1 MGGDATAVTTT
12 AEPSADI
19 DGPVLPGFRHTRT
32 WIFTT
37 MLISAAISLLASI
50 VLSIDAVVLA
60 ATPDTVLACDLNAV
74 VSCGAVAEAWQAHV
88 FGFPNAFIGM
98 ATEPVVITIAVASL
112 GGTRFPR
119 WFMCCG
125 QIGYLLGLVFAFWLF
140 GQSLFVIGSV
150 CPWCLTITVTTT
162 ITFLTFLHWNLQENN
177 LYLPVRAHARA
188 LVALR
193 MGLDVLAGVLALAA
207 IAALLLAVHGTAL
220 FQ

>member
-1 MGGDATAVTTT
+1 MATET
-12 AEPSADI
+12 APA
-19 DGPVLPGFRHTRT
+19 PPALPGLRHTRT

-37 MLISAAISLLASI
+37 MLISGALSLLASI

-60 ATPDTVLACDLNAV
+60 AAPDATLSCDINAV
-74 VSCGAVAEAWQAHV
+74 VSCGAVAQSWQSHV

-119 WFMCCG
+119 WFMFAG
-125 QIGYLLGLVFAFWLF
+125 QVGYLLGLVFAYWLF
-140 GQSLFVIGSV
+140 SQTLLVIGSV
-150 CPWCLTITVTTT
+150 CPWCLLITVTTT
-162 ITFLTFLHWNLQENN
+162 ITFVTFLHWNLLENN

-193 MGLDVLAGVLALAA
+193 TGVDVLVVVLALAT
-207 IAALLLAVHGTAL
+207 IAGLLLAVHGVRL
-220 FQ
+220 FA